1 MRHVG
6 HDLPHLLAQAAE
18 EVGEARGFLLKVVEF
33 VVDVALRP
41 AVGESTELLV
51 RHGGETAGLRHVLRR
66 VLQDIVEERADL
78 RRIERRRAAGLG
90 LEPVLQKVRVPAG
103 GEALG
108 LRRREVQPLAVER
121 THALG
126 RELAAGGVRRARER
140 GERGGVV
147 LIEPCARRDG
157 GGVGRPAQCAPGQLQ
172 RRGRGQKTLRV
183 RVRGAGQR
191 AEELSDAR
199 DEKRRARGRAI
210 AVKERVGYSECLRR
224 ERHALVDEVV
234 FAPERVV
241 RAAADV
247 ELQLQ
252 QLAPLLGRK
261 HAVRLAGAR
270 QPVVRRAEHDQVP
283 DAAAAHAVEVA
294 GRHAVECDGDRA
306 DVVTGEHAQKERCER
321 VGVHLRAAEDGG
333 KLFERA
339 DRQLP
344 ELGILGRER
353 GAPLGA
359 QAFGQRIEPLRE
371 VQPLEKIRQRHGL
384 RLRRGGGAALRAKLA
399 QGPCRAL
406 PQVVDL
412 LQAGGGF
419 VRVRRAVAVRVLL
432 PRRWA
437 RPRAAA
443 DGPEQDVVFERVR
456 LLRREPGEARA
467 QVGRDVLGVPPA
479 GHDVVGRA
487 DERHE
492 RLLQQVGAAGEI
504 ERHAVVGAHALERG
518 RIVGKAAH
526 GDGDVAPAAAGLHE
540 LQRAGGRPCALG
552 RKIVRRAHADRVRR
566 VVKVRGGV
574 GKQLLLEYAQR
585 RVGRAGGAGLGR
597 GLHAAVVR
605 HVEQDARRAPGGAED
620 LAAAG
625 ELIER
630 ETDRHVRAGFQQRA
644 HDGQLLPRVVGEA
657 VEVEVP
663 RAPER
668 ARGDALG
675 QAGQPVGGVGVPLRG
690 HGVIRRE
697 HEREVAQLVAQIAGA
712 ARGRGFERVG
722 RDARGL
728 ELVDRAEERLL
739 HLRPAGGR
747 AEQPQPRRHL
757 AQRQRHAQQPPALI
771 EQRSLARAG
780 LRRDA
785 ARQPR
790 EAQHLGVQTQ
800 TVAAGGAQCALGLV
814 AVLLRHEQHLP
825 RRARR
830 DGRADA
836 PHEQVGLAAGGRAIE
851 QMQHNIASLCVF

>member
-1 MRHVG
+1 MG
-6 HDLPHLLAQAAE
+6 
-18 EVGEARGFLLKVVEF
+18 
-33 VVDVALRP
+33 
-41 AVGESTELLV
+41 
-51 RHGGETAGLRHVLRR
+51 
-66 VLQDIVEERADL
+66 
-78 RRIERRRAAGLG
+78 
-90 LEPVLQKVRVPAG
+90 
-103 GEALG
+103 
-108 LRRREVQPLAVER
+108 
-121 THALG
+121 
-126 RELAAGGVRRARER
+126 RARER

-147 LIEPCARRDG
+147 LPEPRARRDG
-157 GGVGRPAQCAPGQLQ
+157 GGIGRPAQRAPGQLQ
-172 RRGRGQKTLRV
+172 RRGGGQQALRV

-191 AEELSDAR
+191 AEKLRDAR

-210 AVKERVGYSECLRR
+210 AVKERVRYSERLRR

-252 QLAPLLGRK
+252 QLAPLLGREY
-261 HAVRLAGAR
+261 AVRLAGAR

-283 DAAAAHAVEVA
+283 VAAAAHAVEVA
-294 GRHAVECDGDRA
+294 GCHAVERDGDRA
-306 DVVTGEHAQKERCER
+306 DVVAGEHAQKQRCKR
-321 VGVHLRAAEDGG
+321 VGIHLRVAEDGG
-333 KLFERA
+333 ELLKRA

-344 ELGILGRER
+344 ELGVLGRER

-359 QAFGQRIEPLRE
+359 QTFGQRVEPLRE

-384 RLRRGGGAALRAKLA
+384 RLRRGGGAALRAQLA
-399 QGPCRAL
+399 QRPGRAL
-406 PQVVDL
+406 PQVIDL
-412 LQAGGGF
+412 FQAGGGF

-432 PRRWA
+432 PRGRA
-437 RPRAAA
+437 CPRAAA
-443 DGPEQDVVFERVR
+443 DGPEQDVVFECVR

-467 QVGRDVLGVPPA
+467 QVGRDVLGIPAA

-492 RLLQQVGAAGEI
+492 RLLHQVGAAGKI

-518 RIVGKAAH
+518 RVVGKAAH
-526 GDGDVAPAAAGLHE
+526 GDGNVAPAAARLHD

-552 RKIVRRAHADRVRR
+552 REIVRRVDGDRLRGI
-566 VVKVRGGV
+566 VKVRGGV

-585 RVGRAGGAGLGR
+585 RVGRAGGAGLDR

-605 HVEQDARRAPGGAED
+605 HVEQDARRAPGSAED

-630 ETDRHVRAGFQQRA
+630 EADRHVRAGGQQRA
-644 HDGQLLPRVVGEA
+644 HDGQLLPRVVREA
-657 VEVEVP
+657 VEVEMS
-663 RAPER
+663 RAAKR

-675 QAGQPVGGVGVPLRG
+675 QAGQPVGGVCVPLRG

-697 HEREVAQLVAQIAGA
+697 HERKVAQLVAQIAGA
-712 ARGRGFERVG
+712 ARGRGLERVG

-739 HLRPAGGR
+739 HLRPTGGR

-757 AQRQRHAQQPPALI
+757 AQCQRHAQQPPALI
-771 EQRSLARAG
+771 EQRRLARAG
-780 LRRDA
+780 LGRDA

-800 TVAAGGAQCALGLV
+800 AVAAGGAQRALGLV

-830 DGRADA
+830 DGCADA

-851 QMQHNIASLCVF
+851 QVQHKIPPCDLVR